1 MNIVITGSLGHIS
14 KPLTKTLVQKGH
26 RVVVISSKE
35 ERAEEISAIGAIP
48 AIGTLAD
55 TDFLT
60 QTFIGADAVYLM
72 EPPFNFTDPDTDII
86 QAWVNIARNY
96 KTAVE
101 QSGITKVVHLSS
113 IGAHTDKGNGM
124 LAAHYY
130 VEQILAELP
139 AEVVIKTLRPVG
151 FYYNMFAYIHAIK
164 AAGSIFQNYGGDI
177 KEPWVSPVD
186 IAATIASEITL
197 PFSERFVSYVAS
209 EELTGNEVA
218 KILGDTIGVN
228 VEWVE
233 LSDEAFEENLL
244 KAGFS
249 VQAAKGLTEMN
260 AGRRAGLYDHYNKHK
275 PELGTVKLADFAKDF
290 ATVFNQ

>member
-48 AIGTLAD
+48 AIGSLAD
-55 TDFLT
+55 TDFLK

-86 QAWVNIARNY
+86 QAWVNIAHNY

-101 QSGITKVVHLSS
+101 KSGITKVVHLSS

-164 AAGSIFQNYGGDI
+164 AVGSIFQNYVGDI

-186 IAATIASEITL
+186 IAATIVSEITL
-197 PFSERFVSYVAS
+197 PFSERFVRYVAS

-218 KILGDTIGVN
+218 KILGNAIGVN
-228 VEWVE
+228 VKWVAI
-233 LSDEAFEENLL
+233 SDEAFEENLL

-249 VQAAKGLTEMN
+249 AQAAKGLTEMN